1 MATDTDSVDLLDRA
15 RASVQERAE
24 LPGMSLM
31 DHLQE
36 LRKRLVHA
44 ILYLLGGCAIAGIF
58 IHRLTEFIQKPLT
71 NIGLQMTMFHPT
83 DAINFDIK
91 TALVFGAIIAS
102 QFILYQVWLFISP
115 GMYANEKKYVWPFM
129 TATVG
134 LFLAGA
140 WFGYRWV
147 LPGTMVVLVKHFGE
161 HFNQVIGIDE
171 YTGFFMSLILGL
183 GITFELPIL
192 IFFLSLF
199 GIVDAKFLL
208 KHFRYAIMAIFLVA
222 AVICP
227 DPSPTGMCLFAS
239 PMLVLYF
246 LGVIIAYYVHPNRRN
261 RKKEASG
268 GVAA

>member
-1 MATDTDSVDLLDRA
+1 MATELGDSDLLDRT

-31 DHLQE
+31 EHLQE
-36 LRKRLVHA
+36 LRKRLIHT
-44 ILYLLGGCAIAGIF
+44 ILYLLGGCAIAGCF
-58 IHRLTEFIQKPLT
+58 IKPLTAFIQKPLT

-83 DAINFDIK
+83 EAINFDIK
-91 TALVFGAIIAS
+91 TALVCGAIIAS
-102 QFILYQVWLFISP
+102 PFILYQVWLFISP

-129 TATVG
+129 SATVS

-147 LPGTMVVLVKHFGE
+147 LPGAMVVLVQHFG
-161 HFNQVIGIDE
+161 HNFNQVIGIDE
-171 YTGFFMSLILGL
+171 YTGFFLALILGL

-192 IFFLSLF
+192 IFFLALF

-208 KHFRYAIMAIFLVA
+208 KHFRYAILAIFLIA
-222 AVICP
+222 ACICP

-239 PMLVLYF
+239 PMLILYF
-246 LGVIIAYYVHPNRRN
+246 VGVAVAYYVHPNRRN
-261 RKKEASG
+261 KKK
-268 GVAA
+268 AATGATA

>member
-1 MATDTDSVDLLDRA
+1 MATETESPDLLDRT

-31 DHLQE
+31 EHLEE
-36 LRKRLVHA
+36 LRKRLVHT
-44 ILYLLGGCAIAGIF
+44 ILYLLGGCIIAGIF
-58 IHRLTEFIQKPLT
+58 TSKLTAFIQKPLT
-71 NIGLQMTMFHPT
+71 NIGLKMTLVHPT

-91 TALVFGAIIAS
+91 TALVCGAILAS
-102 QFILYQVWLFISP
+102 PFILYQVWLFISP

-129 TATVG
+129 TATVS

-140 WFGYRWV
+140 WFGYRYV
-147 LPGTMVVLVKHFGE
+147 LPGAMIMLVTKFGAN
-161 HFNQVIGIDE
+161 FNHMIGIEE
-171 YTGFFMSLILGL
+171 YTSFFLSLILGL

-199 GIVDAKFLL
+199 
-208 KHFRYAIMAIFLVA
+208 AIMIIFLVA
-222 AVICP
+222 ACICP

-246 LGVIIAYYVHPNRRN
+246 LGVGIAYYVHPNRRN
-261 RKKEASG
+261 RNKDATG
-268 GVAA
+268 AAA

>member
-1 MATDTDSVDLLDRA
+1 MEADLIDRA
-15 RASVQERAE
+15 KASIQDRGE

-31 DHLQE
+31 EHLEE
-36 LRKRLVHA
+36 LRKRLVHS
-44 ILYLLGGCAIAGIF
+44 ILWLIAGCAIAGI
-58 IHRLTEFIQKPLT
+58 LTTKLTGLIQRPL
-71 NIGLQMTMFHPT
+71 NQIGLKLTQVHPT

-91 TALVFGAIIAS
+91 TALVFGAIFAS
-102 QFILYQVWLFISP
+102 PFILYQVWLFISP

-129 TATVG
+129 SATVG

-140 WFGYRWV
+140 WFGYRYV
-147 LPGTMVVLVKHFGE
+147 LPQAMVVLVQGFGKN
-161 HFNQVIGIDE
+161 FNHMIGIEE
-171 YTGFFMSLILGL
+171 YTGFFLAVILGL

-208 KHFRYAIMAIFLVA
+208 KNFRYAIMIIFLVA

-227 DPSPTGMCLFAS
+227 DPSPIGMTIFAS

-246 LGVIIAYYVHPNRRN
+246 VGVAIAYYVHPSRRN
-261 RKKEASG
+261 KLKT
-268 GVAA
+268 V

>member
-1 MATDTDSVDLLDRA
+1 MEVDLIDRA
-15 RASVQERAE
+15 KASVQDRAE

-31 DHLQE
+31 EHLEE
-36 LRKRLVHA
+36 LRKRLVHS
-44 ILYLLGGCAIAGIF
+44 ILWLIAGCVIAGI
-58 IHRLTEFIQKPLT
+58 LTTKLTGLIQRPL
-71 NIGLQMTMFHPT
+71 NQIGLKLTQVHPT

-91 TALVFGAIIAS
+91 TALVFGAIFAS
-102 QFILYQVWLFISP
+102 PFILYQVWLFISP

-129 TATVG
+129 SATVG

-140 WFGYRWV
+140 WFGYRYV
-147 LPGTMVVLVKHFGE
+147 LPQAMVVLVQGFGKN
-161 HFNQVIGIDE
+161 FNHMIGIEE
-171 YTGFFMSLILGL
+171 YTGFFLAVILGL

-208 KHFRYAIMAIFLVA
+208 KNFRYAIMIIFLVA

-227 DPSPTGMCLFAS
+227 DPSPIGMTIFAS

-246 LGVIIAYYVHPNRRN
+246 VGVAIAYYVHPNRRN
-261 RKKEASG
+261 KLKTAT
-268 GVAA
+268 

>member
-1 MATDTDSVDLLDRA
+1 MEVDLIDRA
-15 RASVQERAE
+15 KASVQDRAE

-31 DHLQE
+31 EHLEE
-36 LRKRLVHA
+36 LRKRLVHS
-44 ILYLLGGCAIAGIF
+44 ILWLIVGCAIAGI
-58 IHRLTEFIQKPLT
+58 LTTKLTGLIQRPL
-71 NIGLQMTMFHPT
+71 NQIGLKLTQVHPT

-91 TALVFGAIIAS
+91 TALVFGAIFAS
-102 QFILYQVWLFISP
+102 PFILYQVWLFISP

-129 TATVG
+129 SATVG

-140 WFGYRWV
+140 WFGYRYV
-147 LPGTMVVLVKHFGE
+147 LPQAMVVLVQGFGKN
-161 HFNQVIGIDE
+161 FNHMIGIEE
-171 YTGFFMSLILGL
+171 YTGFFLAVILGL

-208 KHFRYAIMAIFLVA
+208 KNFRYAIMIIFLVA

-227 DPSPTGMCLFAS
+227 DPSPIGMTIFAS

-246 LGVIIAYYVHPNRRN
+246 VGVAIAYYVHPSRRN
-261 RKKEASG
+261 KLKT
-268 GVAA
+268 V